1 MNNKSYL
8 EIKDLSLLC
17 LLGVTDLERA
27 HPQKV
32 HISLKIYGNFEQSSK
47 SDDINDTINY
57 VGIMN
62 SIELLVAEKPFKLIE
77 RLAYEIRQTIL
88 DVCGDRLVEVSVVKP
103 NVLRSA
109 KYAAFVLR

>member
-1 MNNKSYL
+1 MNNQSYL

-17 LLGVTDLERA
+17 FLGVTDLERA

-32 HISLKIYGNFEQSSK
+32 YVSIRIYGDFEASSV
-47 SDDINDTINY
+47 SDDINDTIDY

-62 SIELLVAEKPFKLIE
+62 SIENLVAEKPFKLIE
-77 RLAYEIRQTIL
+77 RLAYEIRQTVL
-88 DVCGDRLVEVSVVKP
+88 NACGDRLVEVSVVKP

-109 KYAAFVLR
+109 KHASFVLK